1 MTNYKTKTVCVVDNG
16 LFVEFAVML
25 AKDFGKVL
33 FYSPWESAFPKSNS
47 VLIGEGI
54 PGVTRVDSF
63 WPMLDEIDLFVFPDV
78 SFGPLQ
84 VHLADDLG
92 KRVWGGRMGEEL
104 EFWRDDSKKHLKSLG
119 IDIGPYKVIKGL
131 DALREFLRE
140 NDNQYVK
147 INRTR
152 GDMETF
158 RSKNYKLIEPRLD
171 ELEHSLGAKKKI
183 MEFIVEAEIPDAV
196 EVGYDGYCIDG
207 KFPEKATYGIEVKD
221 KGFIMKT
228 TSYDRLPEQVRSVNQ
243 KLSSTLKD
251 YEYRGFLSTEIRVTE
266 DGKKAYVIDPCAR
279 MGSPPGEL
287 FQLMITNWPDVLWQ
301 GAEGTIV
308 EPKFAAK
315 WGAELLLISE
325 WADKNWQA
333 VEFPRS
339 LRDQVKLR
347 NLTVIDGK
355 HYVTPGS
362 VGHSEIGAVVA
373 LGDTMQQAIDECRRV
388 AERVEG
394 HYLEALPGSLDEAK
408 DAFDKLDALSRS

>member
-1 MTNYKTKTVCVVDNG
+1 MARDYKSKTVCVVDNG

-25 AKDFGKVL
+25 ASDFGKVL
-33 FYSPWESAFPKSNS
+33 YYSPWESAFPKSNA

-54 PGVTRVDSF
+54 PGVTRIDSF
-63 WPMLDEIDLFVFPDV
+63 WPMLDDIDLFVFPDV

-84 VHLADDLG
+84 VHLAELG

-131 DALREFLRE
+131 DKLREFLRE

-171 ELEHSLGAKKKI
+171 ELEHTLGAKKKI
-183 MEFIVEAEIPDAV
+183 MEFVVEAEIPDAV

-228 TSYDRLPEQVRSVNQ
+228 TSYASLPEQVRSVNE

-251 YEYRGFLSTEIRVTE
+251 YEYRGFLSTEIRVT
-266 DGKKAYVIDPCAR
+266 DGGKKAYVIDPCAR

-287 FQLMITNWPDVLWQ
+287 FQLMITNWPDILWE
-301 GAEGTIV
+301 GSHGTIV

-333 VEFPRS
+333 VEFPKS
-339 LRDQVKLR
+339 LREHVKLR
-347 NLTVIDGK
+347 NLTIIDGK
-355 HYVTPGS
+355 HYVTPGA

-373 LGDTMQQAIDECRRV
+373 LGDTMQEAIDECRRI
-388 AERVEG
+388 AEKVEG
-394 HYLEALPGSLDEAK
+394 HYLEAIPACLDEAQE
-408 DAFDKLDALSRS
+408 AFEKLDELSKA